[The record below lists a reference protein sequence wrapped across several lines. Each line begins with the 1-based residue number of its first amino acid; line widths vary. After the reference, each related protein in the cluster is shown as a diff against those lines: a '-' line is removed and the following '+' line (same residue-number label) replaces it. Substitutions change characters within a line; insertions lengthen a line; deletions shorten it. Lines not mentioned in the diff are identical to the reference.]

1 MKYVVVK
8 TIIEKKNSQLPK
20 AEAPITHFG

>member
-8 TIIEKKNSQLPK
+8 TIIEKNSQLPK